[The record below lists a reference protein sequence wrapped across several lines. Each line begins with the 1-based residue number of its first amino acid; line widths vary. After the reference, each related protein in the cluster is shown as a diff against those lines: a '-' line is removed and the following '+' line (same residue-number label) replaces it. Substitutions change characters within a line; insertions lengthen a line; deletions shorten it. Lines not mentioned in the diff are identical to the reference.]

1 MVGNI
6 DSWDGFT
13 GTNWVKADVVKS
25 ESDAFVCVN
34 TELEDKD
41 NPQPLLTL
49 QHNEEEYKFTLNV
62 SNSKKCKELKITKP
76 ADLIGKK
83 LYFKKILVRDPS
95 TNKEV
100 DGLRIH
106 KIE

>member
-13 GTNWVKADVVKS
+13 GTNWLKADLVKS
-25 ESDAFVCVN
+25 ELDAFVVVN
-34 TELEDKD
+34 AELEDKES
-41 NPQPLLTL
+41 PQPLLSL
-49 QHNEEEYKFTLNV
+49 QHNKVDFKFTLNI
-62 SNSKKCKELKITKP
+62 SNSKKCKELGIKQP

-83 LYFKKILVRDPS
+83 LYFKKVLVRDPS

-106 KIE
+106 KID